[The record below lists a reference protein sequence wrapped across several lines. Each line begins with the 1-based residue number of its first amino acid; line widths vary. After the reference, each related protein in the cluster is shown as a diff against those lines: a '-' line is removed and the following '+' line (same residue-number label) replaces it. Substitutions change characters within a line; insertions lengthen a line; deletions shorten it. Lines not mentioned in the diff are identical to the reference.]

1 MSQQPFAPRRPLLA
15 LTALGAAMLLAA
27 CSSKPPA
34 PREQMAVAKTTVER
48 ASGSPGAVAAAP
60 VELQAAR
67 DKLTRAQRAMDDKD
81 YTEARRLAEQAQA
94 DARLAEARSA
104 AARSSQA
111 LKEVQDSLNALQS
124 ELNRRPA
131 N

>member
-1 MSQQPFAPRRPLLA
+1 MPCQPISARRCLA
-15 LTALGAAMLLAA
+15 AATALGTALLLAA
-27 CSSKPPA
+27 CSGTPA

-60 VELQAAR
+60 VELQTAR
-67 DKLTRAQRAMDDKD
+67 DKLARAQRAMDDKN

-124 ELNRRPA
+124 ELNRRRPA